1 MRSETYFVL
10 NGEPTIYKNPGA
22 CLLYG
27 IDLEDWLAGAGT
39 ALESVKATAVGVS
52 IVGEPLIIGTAVC
65 AWIEGLDE
73 SDGAQNKCVFD
84 FKCTDGKSA
93 DSRAIYF
100 KKRPG

>member
-1 MRSETYFVL
+1 MRNETYFVL

-27 IDLEDWLAGAGT
+27 IDLVDWLASAGT
-39 ALESVKATAVGVS
+39 TLESVEATAVGIS
-52 IVGEPLIIGTAVC
+52 IVGEPLIVGTVVC

-73 SDGAQNKCVFD
+73 SNGAQNKCVFD
-84 FKCTDGKSA
+84 FKCADGKST